1 MSKDDS
7 QTPSLQIVPRDAG
20 PIRVLLLDD
29 EPANLHLRTAILR
42 QHGYDAAPAATIEE
56 AMALIHDIDVAVLD
70 YHLGSGKFGTAV
82 AAGLRARRPE
92 VPIII
97 LSATLEHKFGG
108 PADMHL
114 LKGYSSVDDLVNA
127 LRSLEAK
134 RRGSPVVVDARDFFY
149 SRIGMAMGTDVLL
162 QIVDSEG
169 TWLYVNEPAA
179 DYLGHTRDWFPG
191 RNLFAEMTE
200 QVRDLREVILTVAQT
215 SETWIDRTRRGL
227 LKTPREGET
236 HATWSLL
243 AFPIRL
249 HDGRAGVILSARIID
264 RGNTFLA

>member
-1 MSKDDS
+1 MSKDDT

-42 QHGYDAAPAATIEE
+42 QHGYDTAPASTIDE
-56 AMALIHDIDVAVLD
+56 AMALINQIDVAVLD

>member
-1 MSKDDS
+1 MSNEP
-7 QTPSLQIVPRDAG
+7 TPPPNLQLVPRDAQ

-42 QHGYDAAPAATIEE
+42 QHGYDTAPASTIEE
-56 AMALIHDIDVAVLD
+56 AMALIHQIDVAVLD

-97 LSATLEHKFGG
+97 LSATLDHKFGG

-114 LKGYSSVDDLVNA
+114 LKGYSSVEDLVNA

-134 RRGSPVVVDARDFFY
+134 RRGVPVVVDARDFFY
-149 SRIGMAMGTDVLL
+149 SRIGLAMGSDVIL
-162 QIVDSEG
+162 QVLDSEG
-169 TWLYVNEPAA
+169 TWLYVNDAAA
-179 DYLGHTRDWFPG
+179 DYLGHPRDWFAG
-191 RNLFAEMTE
+191 RNLFAEMST

-227 LKTPREGET
+227 LHQPRPDEIN
-236 HATWSLL
+236 ATWSLL

-249 HDGRAGVILSARIID
+249 HDARPGVLLSARIIE
-264 RGNTFLA
+264 RSNTFLA

>member
-149 SRIGMAMGTDVLL
+149 SRIGMAMGSDVLL

-169 TWLYVNEPAA
+169 TWLFVNEAAA
-179 DYLGHTRDWFPG
+179 DYLGHTRDWFPS
-191 RNLFAEMTE
+191 RNIFHEMPD
-200 QVRDLREVILTVAQT
+200 QVRDLREVILTVAQN

-227 LKTPREGET
+227 LQTPREDET

-249 HDGRAGVILSARIID
+249 HDGRPGVILSARIIE
-264 RGNTFLA
+264 RGNSFLA